1 MAEKKKPVKSRSNE
15 GRSVRQE
22 DRRRTVAGKGFVG
35 KSLTK
40 REEKKVTKDLKKVA
54 PYAIPGGLA
63 VKGAI
68 AGAKAVK
75 ASPAVKKAVAKSI
88 EKRSLKAAN
97 SPSKGSAGAK
107 AGGKKYM
114 KDKYF
119 TESTP
124 KATSDKWGVQKRYRP
139 KEDEI
144 KKVIGDRKAGTTA
157 RINPQGKT
165 AKAAE
170 KYQQKRQAGV
180 VKRTVADVIKGN
192 KSKSDP
198 RTVRGNVKKSIARF
212 K

>member
-1 MAEKKKPVKSRSNE
+1 MAEKKKPVKRRSDE
-15 GRSVRQE
+15 GRNESKRGK
-22 DRRRTVAGKGFVG
+22 VAGKGFVVAKTTKNERKAQG
-35 KSLTK
+35 KALGKAAS
-40 REEKKVTKDLKKVA
+40 VA
-54 PYAIPGGLA
+54 APGGLA
-63 VKGAI
+63 AKGVSKV
-68 AGAKAVK
+68 AG
-75 ASPAVKKAVAKSI
+75 PAVKKAVAKSV

-97 SPSKGSAGAK
+97 SPSKGSASAK
-107 AGGKKYM
+107 ASGKKYM

-119 TESTP
+119 TKSTS
-124 KATSDKWGVQKRYRP
+124 KETSDKWGVQKKYRP

-192 KSKSDP
+192 KGKSDP

>member
-1 MAEKKKPVKSRSNE
+1 MAAPKKKPVKKRSDQGRNE
-15 GRSVRQE
+15 SKRGK
-22 DRRRTVAGKGFVG
+22 VAGKGFVVAKTTKNERKAQG
-35 KSLTK
+35 KALGK
-40 REEKKVTKDLKKVA
+40 MA
-54 PYAIPGGLA
+54 GAAAPGGLA

-75 ASPAVKKAVAKSI
+75 AAPAVKKAVAKSV

-124 KATSDKWGVQKRYRP
+124 KKTSNKWGVQKRYRP

-144 KKVIGDRKAGTTA
+144 KKVIGDRKTATTA

-165 AKAAE
+165 AKAAK
-170 KYQQKRQAGV
+170 KYEQKSQARV
-180 VKRTVADVIKGN
+180 VKETVKDVIKGN
-192 KSKSDP
+192 KGKSDP
-198 RTVRGNVKKSIARF
+198 RTVRGYVKKSIARF

>member
-1 MAEKKKPVKSRSNE
+1 MAEKKKPVKRRSDE
-15 GRSVRQE
+15 GRNESKRGK
-22 DRRRTVAGKGFVG
+22 VAGKGFVVAKTTKNERKAQG
-35 KSLTK
+35 KALGKAAS
-40 REEKKVTKDLKKVA
+40 VA
-54 PYAIPGGLA
+54 APGGLA
-63 VKGAI
+63 AKGVSKV
-68 AGAKAVK
+68 AG
-75 ASPAVKKAVAKSI
+75 PTVKKAVAKSV

-124 KATSDKWGVQKRYRP
+124 KKTSNKWGVQKRYRP

-144 KKVIGDRKAGTTA
+144 KKVIGDRKTATTA

-165 AKAAE
+165 AKAAK
-170 KYQQKRQAGV
+170 KYEQKSQARV
-180 VKRTVADVIKGN
+180 VKETVKDVIKGN
-192 KSKSDP
+192 KGKSDP
-198 RTVRGNVKKSIARF
+198 RTVRGYVKKSIARF

>member
-1 MAEKKKPVKSRSNE
+1 MAEKKKPVKKRSDE
-15 GRSVRQE
+15 GRNESKRGK
-22 DRRRTVAGKGFVG
+22 VAGKGFVVAKTTKNERKAQG
-35 KSLTK
+35 KALGKAAS
-40 REEKKVTKDLKKVA
+40 VVA
-54 PYAIPGGLA
+54 PGGLA
-63 VKGAI
+63 AKGVSKV
-68 AGAKAVK
+68 AG
-75 ASPAVKKAVAKSI
+75 PAVKKAVAKSV

-97 SPSKGSAGAK
+97 SPSKGSASAK
-107 AGGKKYM
+107 ASGKKYM